1 MDSIKLKKLP
11 SKILIIKPSSLGD
24 VVHSLPFL
32 NAIKETFPFSEIHW
46 LIAKGLEGL
55 LENHPMV
62 KKLWVINKDQWKNLR
77 KIKETAIEFKSL
89 FKELEDESYDIV
101 IDLQGLLR
109 SGMLTYATRASV
121 RVGFKEAR
129 EGSSLF
135 YTHKIKGGRE
145 IHAVDRYLKIASAF
159 GCKVEDVK
167 FPMPL
172 IKESESVKKLKK
184 NIGDYAVLVPGA
196 RWKTKRWL
204 PANFGKLASMLD
216 IKTLIVGSSSD
227 AEIAKDIELCSG
239 GKALSM
245 AGKTD
250 IKELIS
256 IIRGARYVITN
267 DSGPMHIA
275 AALNIPVIALFGPT
289 NPVRTGPYGKNNIIV
304 KSDIECAPCY
314 KKNCKR
320 VKCMDNISVEKV
332 YEAVMSIC

>member
-11 SKILIIKPSSLGD
+11 QKILIIKPSSLGD

-62 KKLWVINKDQWKNLR
+62 KRLWVINKDQWKNLK

-145 IHAVDRYLKIASAF
+145 IHAVDRYLKIASAI

-172 IKESESVKKLKK
+172 IKESESVKKLKE

-204 PANFGKLASMLD
+204 PANFGKLVSMLD
-216 IKTLIVGSSSD
+216 IKTVIVGSASD
-227 AEIAKDIELCSG
+227 AEIAEGIEFCSG

-256 IIRGARYVITN
+256 IIRSARYVITN